1 MAAWPLD
8 SSLATREDIP
18 RRIGAFILTPDAE
31 GRYRVNKCY
40 CHDSTWQGTLEA
52 LIECTDVVLMDLRG
66 FQLQNSGCRFE
77 LAALAG
83 AARDLRVVVLTDA
96 ATDQDAIGQAI
107 AGGRT
112 DRFVWLRVESAPQVE
127 PRSGASGRSS
137 MSFRIQRGL
146 FETRK
151 GNWRS
156 SMRNLLLVAAFA
168 ANTALI
174 ASAQG
179 VPGERF
185 ENWIFS
191 APQGWDKREDAD
203 GLRLTSPDGQ
213 ATMRLLPGEEL
224 SSIGLKSW
232 LDGQLVLLEQ
242 DLTLQTAEDPQSTP
256 TSDHYEWLVWARG
269 LRNRQG
275 PVLPRSYLAADPR
288 GRAELLLFTALTAE
302 AFQRYLP
309 ALGQFID
316 SVKFA
321 NVLGVPKLPPR
332 TLPAI
337 PVPSAADLSSLG
349 LTAERLKIEPI
360 PDEFHCYFRRASDD
374 YSSPDFLLQIL
385 SGRQYRTAAGTGS
398 FTVAAQPESGQ
409 IQWRSG
415 PSPLLRGR

>member
-1 MAAWPLD
+1 
-8 SSLATREDIP
+8 
-18 RRIGAFILTPDAE
+18 
-31 GRYRVNKCY
+31 
-40 CHDSTWQGTLEA
+40 
-52 LIECTDVVLMDLRG
+52 
-66 FQLQNSGCRFE
+66 
-77 LAALAG
+77 
-83 AARDLRVVVLTDA
+83 
-96 ATDQDAIGQAI
+96 
-107 AGGRT
+107 
-112 DRFVWLRVESAPQVE
+112 
-127 PRSGASGRSS
+127 
-137 MSFRIQRGL
+137 
-146 FETRK
+146 
-151 GNWRS
+151 
-156 SMRNLLLVAAFA
+156 MRNLLLVAAFA

-174 ASAQG
+174 PSAQG

-185 ENWIFS
+185 ENWVFS
-191 APQGWDKREDAD
+191 APQGWDTRENAD

-213 ATMRLLPGEEL
+213 ATIRLLPGEEL

-242 DLTLQTAEDPQSTP
+242 GLTLQTAEDPQSTA

-275 PVLPRSYLAADPR
+275 PLLPRSYLAADPR
-288 GRAELLLFTALTAE
+288 GRAELLVFTALTAE

-321 NVLGVPKLPPR
+321 NVLGIPKLPPR

-337 PVPSAADLSSLG
+337 PVPSAADLSNLG
-349 LTAERLKIEPI
+349 LTAERLKIEPV
-360 PDEFHCYFRRASDD
+360 PDEFRCYFRRASDD

-415 PSPLLRGR
+415 PLATPRVRERLVRRRPTRASVVHRQRQSEPEVRSETVTEIAVTNVKARRQGSMSDVTVMRETVVSPGPQRSAALGPARMRCDPCCEASARSPISSCSETL

>member
-1 MAAWPLD
+1 
-8 SSLATREDIP
+8 
-18 RRIGAFILTPDAE
+18 
-31 GRYRVNKCY
+31 
-40 CHDSTWQGTLEA
+40 
-52 LIECTDVVLMDLRG
+52 
-66 FQLQNSGCRFE
+66 
-77 LAALAG
+77 
-83 AARDLRVVVLTDA
+83 
-96 ATDQDAIGQAI
+96 
-107 AGGRT
+107 
-112 DRFVWLRVESAPQVE
+112 
-127 PRSGASGRSS
+127 
-137 MSFRIQRGL
+137 
-146 FETRK
+146 
-151 GNWRS
+151 
-156 SMRNLLLVAAFA
+156 MRNLLLVAEFA
-168 ANTALI
+168 ANTAPI
-174 ASAQG
+174 PSAQG

-185 ENWIFS
+185 ENWVFS
-191 APQGWDKREDAD
+191 APQGWDTREDAD

-213 ATMRLLPGEEL
+213 ATIRSLPGEEL
-224 SSIGLKSW
+224 SSIGLTSW

-242 DLTLQTAEDPQSTP
+242 GLTLQTAEDPQSTA

-275 PVLPRSYLAADPR
+275 PLLPRSYLAADPR
-288 GRAELLLFTALTAE
+288 GRAELLVFTALTAE

-321 NVLGVPKLPPR
+321 NVLGIPKLPPR

-360 PDEFHCYFRRASDD
+360 PDEFRCYFRRASDD

-415 PSPLLRGR
+415 PLATPQGAVSVSFGTLGRQNDGQLLLLSNAPLGRSGGARDANCYQRGAREARAKEAFGRLDPRPGSYPCVTRFGEDPAGALAILSGRRYRYGGAEGTYSVNIMDSQLEPLAALKFFGGPLGFGSGSYGDDPPGRQLYIVSAKVSLRCAAKP